1 MSQRKNYFIEKGMQS
16 KFIVTLLLLIF
27 LVSVITLCNVY
38 VIYEYVQNN
47 FQGGVSNEG
56 FFSVAFR
63 LLGYRLFLIGLV
75 NIIIVAI
82 IGVFYSHQFAGPSY
96 KLEKSIRQIAQGDL
110 SFKVTLR
117 KSDSMHN
124 IAESLNVMVE
134 NFSNSIRKAGE
145 LTNQI
150 KEATG
155 NLATDDDVLSKSF
168 STMKGIVGELED
180 LIAGFKLM
188 PKDVSTGPRASADQ
202 EPESS
207 KPAADAAAGQAPTAP
222 PPSPPPAAGGPT
234 A

>member
-16 KFIVTLLLLIF
+16 KFVLTLLLLIF

-47 FQGGVSNEG
+47 PQAGNLGES
-56 FFSVAFR
+56 FFTVAIR

-96 KLEKSIRQIAQGDL
+96 KIEKSIRQMAQGDL
-110 SFKVTLR
+110 SFHVVLR

-124 IAESLNVMVE
+124 IAESLNQMVDS
-134 NFSNSIRKAGE
+134 FSSVVRKAGE

-150 KEATG
+150 KDASTRLQSEDENSTKNIAT
-155 NLATDDDVLSKSF
+155 LKA
-168 STMKGIVGELED
+168 IAGELED
-180 LIAGFKLM
+180 LLAGFKLM
-188 PKDVSTGPRASADQ
+188 PQDGIASTLSPRSSAPSD
-202 EPESS
+202 PG
-207 KPAADAAAGQAPTAP
+207 AGA
-222 PPSPPPAAGGPT
+222 
-234 A
+234 